1 VDRHA
6 GHSRYLQHREQKK
19 VALAILAAALTALLA
34 ACGGGSSAGAGSP
47 PPPAFTNVNAPGAGT
62 TSLEGT
68 FGEGIDAQG
77 DIAGYFIDANGIF
90 HGFRRNSGG
99 TIATVDAPG
108 AALTQNSGTFIRAMN
123 ASGQAT
129 GYYSDRQGFLHSF
142 LLSPQGTL
150 TEFDPP
156 NSNGST
162 GLSINDDGA
171 VAGAVIDANG
181 DHGFVRAA
189 GGTFTL
195 FDPTGNP
202 AQVQAIYPYGININ
216 GAIAGMYT
224 DTNGVYH
231 GFLRDASGTL
241 TILDVPGAGTLMNEG
256 TEPDSMNSQGVIV
269 GGINVGV
276 INGVNTTHSFI
287 RAADGTYTVF
297 DPPQSPSSFAESIN
311 DTGVVLGEYRDEN
324 LVRHG
329 YLRSADGS
337 ITSFDDPEAA
347 QLPLS
352 STNMGTT
359 PQSINENGAVTG
371 LYSDANGVRHA
382 FIMQ

>member
-1 VDRHA
+1 
-6 GHSRYLQHREQKK
+6 
-19 VALAILAAALTALLA
+19 LAAALTVLLA
-34 ACGGGSSAGAGSP
+34 ACGGGSSAGAGP
-47 PPPAFTNVNAPGAGT
+47 PPPPTFTNVDAPGAGT
-62 TSLEGT
+62 ISPEGT

-77 DIAGYFIDANGIF
+77 DIAGYFIDANGIS
-90 HGFRRNSGG
+90 HGFTRNSGG
-99 TIATVDAPG
+99 TFTTVDAPG
-108 AALTQNSGTFIRAMN
+108 AALTQNNGTLVRAMN

-129 GYYSDRQGFLHSF
+129 GYYSDPQGFLHSF

-156 NSNGST
+156 NSSGST

-171 VAGAVIDANG
+171 VAGAVINANG

-189 GGTFTL
+189 NGMFTL

-241 TILDVPGAGTLMNEG
+241 TILAAPGAGTLMNEG
-256 TEPDSMNSQGVIV
+256 TEPNSINSQGVIV

-287 RAADGTYTVF
+287 RATDGTYTVF

-311 DTGVVLGEYRDEN
+311 DSGVVLGEYRDEN

-329 YLRSADGS
+329 YIRSADGS

-347 QLPLS
+347 QLSLS
-352 STNMGTT
+352 STNIGTA
-359 PQSINENGAVTG
+359 PQGINESGAVTG
-371 LYSDANGVRHA
+371 SYSDTNGLRHA